1 MEIIY
6 DLTVLAHL
14 FAMATVIGGYL
25 VVLRKPRPWPVMVW
39 GARVLLLSGLLIV
52 ALGEAADIW
61 GGGDVNH
68 LKIGIKLLVSLAV
81 VATLEIA
88 AGKSRRDDHAAS
100 QRLTH
105 AAGVLATGN
114 VLVAVLVPGFL

>member
-1 MEIIY
+1 MDTFY
-6 DLTVLAHL
+6 DLTVLTHL
-14 FAMATVIGGYL
+14 FAMATVIGGYF

-39 GARVLLLSGLLIV
+39 GARILLLTGLVIV

-88 AGKSRRDDHAAS
+88 AGKYRRDKQVAC
-100 QRLTH
+100 RKLTH
-105 AAGVLATGN
+105 AAGILATGN